1 MIELEKL
8 LDSRVQDI
16 LGDPALLI
24 PMLKYYS
31 KIYLGGGAPATCSAS
46 HRRYYIRL
54 KQDGI
59 QRLEKIMQR
68 KYHLKPGKFIQ
79 LSGEVYNEG
88 NLTDEIAKE
97 VIGRF
102 PKLKEQFIIKEQ
114 AEVKEPEQA
123 PEAKEPEQPEQQAPK
138 PEQKQ
143 HIPQRSKRKRR

>member
-16 LGDPALLI
+16 LSDPALLI

-31 KIYLGGGAPATCSAS
+31 RIYLGGGAPATCSAS

-114 AEVKEPEQA
+114 AE
-123 PEAKEPEQPEQQAPK
+123 AKEPEPESEQAPK
-138 PEQKQ
+138 PVQKQ
-143 HIPQRSKRKRR
+143 HIPQKSKRKRR